1 MIQDKRVETGALV
14 AEAGAGP
21 GGRAW
26 WSLAALSL
34 ASFLLLVDDTAV
46 AVALP
51 AIGRDL
57 GLGLSGLEWVVNV
70 YTLVLAVLILSG
82 GTLADRLGTRRVLL
96 LGLAVFTAAS
106 LAAAFSASGAWLL
119 AMRGLQGAGAALMA
133 PATLAAVSM
142 TFPPARRGLALGI
155 WSGVTAAA
163 LALGP
168 LVGALLS
175 QSLGWRSI
183 FFVNVPL
190 GAALV
195 VSVVLTLPGSPATSR
210 KARLDLAG
218 LGASAA
224 GLSALVFG
232 LTQAP
237 SYGWA
242 SARLWAL
249 LALAAAALALFVWIE
264 RRSAAPM
271 LDLSLFR
278 ARNFAG
284 ANAVGLLS
292 LAVMCSIFFFVSL
305 YLQLALAYSPIG
317 AGSALLPLTLVIVLV
332 SPLAGRLVDRIGA
345 CVPMAA
351 GMALLAVGLLLLSG
365 LEADSGLSGLL
376 PGLAVAGL
384 GIGLTSTPI
393 TTAVLDAVPSAR
405 SGVGAGTLSAFR
417 MVGLSLGIA
426 IMGAIVAA
434 EWPGGL
440 VAGAVSAES
449 FADGLATG
457 FLVNAGI
464 ALAGALVAAA
474 TIRRRRA
481 AGTEGRRP
489 AGLEPVRERASA

>member
-1 MIQDKRVETGALV
+1 MDKNSSLADGA
-14 AEAGAGP
+14 AAMTEK
-21 GGRAW
+21 RRW
-26 WSLAALSL
+26 WALAALSL

-106 LAAAFSASGAWLL
+106 LAAAFSASGTWLL
-119 AMRGLQGAGAALMA
+119 ATRGLQGAGAALMA
-133 PATLAAVSM
+133 PATLSAVST

-155 WSGVTAAA
+155 WSGVSAAA

-183 FFVNVPL
+183 FLVNVPL

-195 VSVVLTLPGSPATSR
+195 VSVVLTMPASPGTSR
-210 KARLDLAG
+210 KARLDLAA

-232 LTQAP
+232 LTQAN
-237 SYGWA
+237 SYGWT
-242 SARLWAL
+242 SARLWAV
-249 LALAAAALALFVWIE
+249 LALAAGALALFVWIE

-271 LDLSLFR
+271 LDLALFR

-292 LAVMCSIFFFVSL
+292 LSVMCSIFFFVSL
-305 YLQLALAYSPIG
+305 YLQLALGYSPIG

-332 SPLAGRLVDRIGA
+332 SPLSGRLVDRIGA
-345 CVPMAA
+345 GAPMAA
-351 GMALLAVGLLLLSG
+351 GMALLAVGLLLLSR
-365 LEADSGLSGLL
+365 LEADTGLSGLL
-376 PGLAVAGL
+376 PGLAVGGL
-384 GIGLTSTPI
+384 GIGS
-393 TTAVLDAVPSAR
+393 
-405 SGVGAGTLSAFR
+405 
-417 MVGLSLGIA
+417 
-426 IMGAIVAA
+426 
-434 EWPGGL
+434 
-440 VAGAVSAES
+440 
-449 FADGLATG
+449 
-457 FLVNAGI
+457 
-464 ALAGALVAAA
+464 
-474 TIRRRRA
+474 RRRRSPPPSS
-481 AGTEGRRP
+481 TPCRQP
-489 AGLEPVRERASA
+489 NPASAPAP

>member
-1 MIQDKRVETGALV
+1 MTGA
-14 AEAGAGP
+14 
-21 GGRAW
+21 RRW

-82 GTLADRLGTRRVLL
+82 GTLADRLGARYVLL

-106 LAAAFSASGAWLL
+106 LAAALSADGAWLL
-119 AMRGLQGAGAALMA
+119 VTRGLQGAGAALMA
-133 PATLAAVSM
+133 PATLSAVST
-142 TFPPARRGLALGI
+142 TFPSAQRGLALGI

-168 LVGALLS
+168 LFGALLS
-175 QSLGWRSI
+175 QTLGWRSI
-183 FFVNVPL
+183 FLVNVPL
-190 GAALV
+190 GAALLV
-195 VSVVLTLPGSPATSR
+195 AVLLAVPASPGTSRERPLDLPG
-210 KARLDLAG
+210 LA
-218 LGASAA
+218 ASAT

-232 LTQAP
+232 LTQAN
-237 SYGWA
+237 SYGWT
-242 SARLWAL
+242 SVRLWSL
-249 LALAAAALALFVWIE
+249 LALAAAALGLFVRIE

-292 LAVMCSIFFFVSL
+292 LSVMCSIFFFLSL
-305 YLQLALAYSPIG
+305 YLQLALGYSAIG
-317 AGSALLPLTLVIVLV
+317 AGSVLLPLTLVIVLV
-332 SPLAGRLVDRIGA
+332 SPLSGRLVDRIGA
-345 CVPMAA
+345 GAPMAA
-351 GMALLAVGLLLLSG
+351 GMALLAVGLLLLSR
-365 LEADSGLSGLL
+365 LQADSGLSGLL
-376 PGLAVAGL
+376 PGLAVGGL

-393 TTAVLDAVPSAR
+393 TTAVLDSVPPER

-440 VAGAVSAES
+440 VAVAVSTES
-449 FADGLATG
+449 FADGLAKG

-474 TIRRRRA
+474 TIRKREAVRAEARRA
-481 AGTEGRRP
+481 APVEPRP
-489 AGLEPVRERASA
+489 ARESASA